1 MNFKNICIGKMIE
14 NGVAENGIE
23 ISRICNFLKCSK
35 DDIKQMYCSN
45 LWIQRFYYDEAS
57 F

>member
-1 MNFKNICIGKMIE
+1 MIE

-35 DDIKQMYCSN
+35 DDIKQMYCSKS
-45 LWIQRFYYDEAS
+45 LDSEVLL
-57 F
+57 